1 MSKKQSKEQ
10 ETANQIPA
18 TPAPQKQTLVVG
30 IGASA
35 GGVEA
40 LTEFFEQVTA
50 DSGLAYVVILH
61 LSPDYDSQ
69 LTEVL
74 SQVASI
80 PVTRVTEKV
89 LIQPDNV
96 YVVPPNQHLQMLN
109 DHITVSPNILVEER
123 RAPVDIF
130 FRSLAESHGPMSV
143 GVILS
148 GTGANGSM
156 GLKRIK
162 ENGGAVFVQNPREA
176 VFNEMPRQAIA
187 TNLVDDILSVNQIP
201 AKLVSYRDSLGKVSI
216 GEEAD
221 MRPEDQQQA
230 LREIFTHL
238 RLRTGHDFSNYKRPT
253 LMRRFERR
261 INVRNLVDLP
271 SYAAFLHDHPE
282 ETQALLKD
290 LLISVTNFFRDNK
303 PFLALEQEIL
313 PILARDQGADGVVRI
328 WVAGC
333 ATGEEAYSLAMLM
346 AELTMDMIDAPK
358 VQIFATDID
367 EAAITIAREGRYT
380 LNDAADISPERLRR
394 FLVPDGDEFK
404 IRQEIREMVLFA
416 HHNVLKDPPFSR
428 IDLITCRNL
437 LIYFNSVAQERVME
451 TFHFALKPG
460 GYLLLG
466 LSETTDGA
474 GDLFASVSRENHIYQ
489 SRPVLVRAY
498 PVPEST
504 ISIPSGRK
512 LAQDTPMPKDSRSL
526 PSRLNFGDLHQ
537 QLLEQYAP
545 PSIIVNED
553 YDILHLS
560 ERAGMYLHIAG
571 GEPSKNLLKLIRP
584 ELRIELR
591 TAFYQAVQQ
600 KSNVQAPNLQ
610 VRIDDRIETLTL
622 HVRPVLDDESSGRS
636 NPAQG
641 FLLVIFETTGQH
653 TGPTTSVL
661 ASKEPVARQ
670 LEEELVRIKAQL
682 RTSNEQHETQAEELK
697 ASNEELQA
705 MNEELRSAAE
715 ELETSKEELQSINE
729 ELSTV
734 NQELKVKVEEISMT
748 RSNLQNLI
756 NSTDLATLFLDRSLR
771 VNLFTPAARNIFN
784 LIPSDSGRP
793 LTDITNRL
801 ADAELVRDAE
811 AVLEKLQPVEREV
824 ETVDGQ
830 LFLMRVLPYRT
841 AEDRINGVVLTFVD
855 ISRRRAAEEAVRQSE
870 ERMRLVFESARDYAI
885 LTLDLEGRVASWS
898 PGAQMVMGY
907 PEDKILGR
915 PGDILFT
922 PQDRQNRVPEFEQQT
937 ARELGYAENE
947 RWHVRKDGTRF
958 WGSGSISP
966 LKDGHGKLLGYVKI
980 MRDLTER
987 RAAEEAQSFLAAIVE
1002 SSQDAIMT
1010 VNFEGVIT
1018 SWNQAAHDL
1027 YGYPASDA
1035 IGQPLTMLTLPEDL
1049 DQLLKDTEKIK
1060 VYQKVEIFDSVRVNK
1075 DGREMILEVIMSPV
1089 KDTSGQVIGISTI
1102 ARDVTIRKQAEDAQ
1116 AFKNLTLQQQ
1126 TELLALTGSWEYDR
1140 ATSEFIWS
1148 EGMYQLFNLPLGHPV
1163 HTDIYLDFTVNA
1175 DKEAAQQFTNWL
1187 TGGTE
1192 AIEQVLR
1199 INTENTVKYLKI
1211 RGLALPDE
1219 SGALVKALGIDWD
1232 ITEQVLAQE
1241 QIRQSEAQLRT
1252 LVENTPDV
1260 ITRWDADLR
1269 LLFANSAFIGKSGQ
1283 SLEDLLGRTNKQMG
1297 QPDHIAGP
1305 YMDKL
1310 RQTFDTGKSQ
1320 EHYHSLPMPSGQFDY
1335 YSRMVPERGPD
1346 GSVQS
1351 VLAIARDITELQRAQ
1366 QQTRQMAENLQAV
1379 LDASPACI
1387 GLLKA
1392 VRAQED
1398 SGTVTGFHLAVGNQ
1412 KLAEFFDEP
1421 LGELLGKPAQ
1431 HFETLLWGHQTLE
1444 FLMQVYHN
1452 DNPRYDEKHI
1462 IVDGQERW
1470 LAVAISRQDDGVVLT
1485 GLDITGLKEAQS
1497 QQQYWLGQLEDA
1509 RQSTQTVAQLRDAL
1523 KERGELLR
1531 SASHDL
1537 RGQVGVITSAAQL
1550 LGMSGSETDNNV
1562 LIQMIQRNTRQMT
1575 QLMSSLL
1582 DFARLE
1588 AAQEV
1593 VYISTFD
1600 VAVLLRELAQNTQ
1613 PFATERG
1620 LWLKT
1625 EELASLEVKS
1635 DPVQIRRIAQNLLL
1649 NALKYTTVGGV
1660 TITCERLTNLPGWC
1674 FRVTDT
1680 GPGLPARLL
1689 SRLKGEPQQ
1698 EEEDEILVATGR
1710 SGGEGIGLAIVT
1722 RLCTLLGGE
1731 LIVDSRP
1738 GEGTWFEIRFNEP
1751 QANE

>member
-1 MSKKQSKEQ
+1 MSKNEMHKEEKSDQ
-10 ETANQIPA
+10 FPA
-18 TPAPQKQTLVVG
+18 ASEQKAQPLVVG

-40 LTEFFEQVTA
+40 LVEFFEQVTP
-50 DSGLAYVVILH
+50 DSGIAYVVILH

-74 SQVASI
+74 AQVTSI

-89 LIQPDNV
+89 FIQPNNV
-96 YVVPPNQHLQMLN
+96 YVVPPDRHLQMQD
-109 DHITVSPNILVEER
+109 DHVTVSPNIRVEER

-130 FRSLAESHGPMSV
+130 FRSLAESHGPMAV

-162 ENGGAVFVQNPREA
+162 ENGGAVFVQHPREA
-176 VFNEMPRQAIA
+176 EFNEMPRQAIA
-187 TNLVDDILSVNQIP
+187 TNLVDDILSVSEIP
-201 AKLVSYRDSLGKVSI
+201 AKLVSYRDSLGRVSI
-216 GEEAD
+216 RAEAE

-261 INVRNLVDLP
+261 INVRNLPDLP
-271 SYAAFLHDHPE
+271 TYAAFLRDNPE
-282 ETQALLKD
+282 EIQALLKD

-303 PFLALEQEIL
+303 PFLALEKDIL
-313 PILARDQGADGVVRI
+313 PIIARQQGAEGVVRI

-333 ATGEEAYSLAMLM
+333 ATGEEAYTLAMLM

-404 IRQEIREMVLFA
+404 IRQEIRELVLFA

-474 GDLFASVSRENHIYQ
+474 GDLFANVSRENHIYQ
-489 SRPVLVRAY
+489 SRPVSVRAY
-498 PVPEST
+498 PVPENT
-504 ISIPSGRK
+504 LLIPSGRK
-512 LAQDTPMPKDSRSL
+512 PTQDTAMPKDSRSL

-545 PSIIVNED
+545 PSIIVNEE

-560 ERAGMYLHIAG
+560 ERAGLYLHVAG

-584 ELRIELR
+584 ELRLELR

-600 KSNVQAPNLQ
+600 KSNVQAPNLR
-610 VRIDDRIETLTL
+610 VRIDEKTQTLTL
-622 HVRPVLDDESSGRS
+622 HVRPVLDEDDSSRS
-636 NPAQG
+636 NPARG
-641 FLLVIFETTGQH
+641 FLLVIFEPTGLH

-661 ASKEPVARQ
+661 ASEEPMARQ
-670 LEEELVRIKAQL
+670 LEEELVHIKAQL
-682 RTSNEQHETQAEELK
+682 RTSSEQHETQAEELK

-734 NQELKVKVEEISMT
+734 NQELKVKVDEISMT

-801 ADAELVRDAE
+801 VYDELVRDAE
-811 AVLEKLQPVEREV
+811 AVLDKLQPVEREV
-824 ETVDGQ
+824 ETGDGR

-855 ISRRRAAEEAVRQSE
+855 ISRRKAAEEAVRQSE

-885 LTLDLEGRVASWS
+885 LTLDLQGRVSSWS
-898 PGAQMVMGY
+898 LGAQMMMGY
-907 PEDKILGR
+907 SEESILGKH
-915 PGDILFT
+915 GDIFFT
-922 PQDRQNRVPEFEQQT
+922 SEDRQNGVPEYEQQT
-937 ARELGYAENE
+937 ARELGYAVNE
-947 RWHVRKDGTRF
+947 RWHVRKDTTRF
-958 WGSGSISP
+958 WASGSMSP
-966 LKDGHGKLLGYVKI
+966 LKDAHGKLLGYVKI

-987 RAAEEAQSFLAAIVE
+987 RAAEEARSFLAAIVE

-1018 SWNQAAHDL
+1018 SWNHAAQDL
-1027 YGYPASDA
+1027 YGYSPAQA

-1049 DQLLKDTEKIK
+1049 SQILMDTEKIK
-1060 VYQKVEIFDSVRVNK
+1060 VSDRVEIFDAVRVNK
-1075 DGREMILEVIMSPV
+1075 DGREMQLEVIMSPV
-1089 KDTSGQVIGISTI
+1089 KNAGGQVIGVSTI
-1102 ARDVTIRKQAEDAQ
+1102 ARDITSRKQAEHAQ
-1116 AFKNLTLQQQ
+1116 ALKNFTLQQQ
-1126 TELLALTGSWEYDR
+1126 TESLASTGSWEYDR

-1148 EGMYQLFNLPLGHPV
+1148 EGMYQLFGLPLGQPV
-1163 HTDIYLDFTVNA
+1163 HTNIYLDYTINA

-1187 TGGTE
+1187 LAGTE
-1192 AIEQVLR
+1192 PIEQVLR
-1199 INTENTVKYLKI
+1199 IHAENTVKYLKI
-1211 RGLALPDE
+1211 KGLALPNGDE
-1219 SGALVKALGIDWD
+1219 SPVKALGTDWD
-1232 ITEQVLAQE
+1232 ITEQILAQE

-1260 ITRWDADLR
+1260 ITRWDTNLR
-1269 LLFANSAFIGKSGQ
+1269 LLFANNAFIGKSGQ
-1283 SLEDLLGRTNKQMG
+1283 TLDDLIGKTNTQMG
-1297 QPDHIAGP
+1297 QPEEIAVP

-1310 RQTFDTGKSQ
+1310 QQTFDTGKPQ
-1320 EHYHSLPMPSGQFDY
+1320 EHYNSFPTPKGRFDY

-1346 GSVQS
+1346 GSVVS
-1351 VLAIARDITELQRAQ
+1351 VLAIARDITELQSAQ

-1379 LDASPACI
+1379 LDASPASI

-1392 VRAQED
+1392 VRDQQDANK
-1398 SGTVTGFHLAVGNQ
+1398 VTGFELAVGNQ

-1421 LGELLGKPAQ
+1421 LHELLGKPAE
-1431 HFETLLWGHQTLE
+1431 HFETLLWGQQTLE
-1444 FLMQVYHN
+1444 FLTQVYRDN
-1452 DNPRYDEKHI
+1452 NPRYDEKHLNS
-1462 IVDGQERW
+1462 DGQDRW
-1470 LAVAISRQDDGVVLT
+1470 FAVAVSRQDDGVVLT
-1485 GLDITGLKEAQS
+1485 GLDITGLKKAQA
-1497 QQQYWLGQLEDA
+1497 QQQYWLEELQNA
-1509 RQSTQTVAQLRDAL
+1509 NQSAQTVAQLREAL

-1537 RGQVGVITSAAQL
+1537 RGQVGVIASAAQL
-1550 LGMSGSETDNNV
+1550 LGMSGGDVDNNV
-1562 LIQMIQRNTRQMT
+1562 LVQMIQRNTQQMT
-1575 QLMSSLL
+1575 QLMSGLL

-1593 VYISTFD
+1593 AHISKFD
-1600 VAVLLRELAQNTQ
+1600 VAGLLYELVQNTE
-1613 PFATERG
+1613 PFAKERG
-1620 LWLKT
+1620 LWLRA
-1625 EELASLEVKS
+1625 EGLPSLVVES

-1649 NALKYTTVGGV
+1649 NALKYTEEGGV
-1660 TITCERLTNLPGWC
+1660 TITCDRLTELPGWH
-1674 FRVTDT
+1674 FTVTDT
-1680 GPGLPARLL
+1680 GPGLPSGLL
-1689 SRLKGEPQQ
+1689 ARLKGEPEQQ
-1698 EEEDEILVATGR
+1698 VEGEFTTASGR
-1710 SGGEGIGLAIVT
+1710 SGGEGIGIAIVT
-1722 RLCTLLGGE
+1722 RLCVLLGGKF
-1731 LIVDSRP
+1731 IVDSHP
-1738 GEGTWFEIRFNEP
+1738 GAGTRFEIRFIDHQVNE
-1751 QANE
+1751 